1 MNAHQLSTPFSDYSA
16 LTPYLIPRALADK
29 KVVNLGD
36 GFILRAI
43 ERRVGRFLP
52 ECTVSP
58 RVKLSTAEQAAL
70 ARGKGVILAGANQ
83 LNDHYS
89 IWPGLKAADV
99 WASGM
104 RFIPFGIG
112 LHGEGG
118 YTVGLTADTLEI
130 LRAIHERIEYSSW
143 RCPSTVRFLEAQ
155 LPELKGR
162 MLMTGCPV
170 TYDDPLL
177 NGTRFLAAENR
188 VAVTVTERNDFW
200 ERETRT
206 IDFVAQRFRRAD
218 RFLVLHQNYSPAG
231 RFEPLKHRL
240 LPYTEVA
247 NPYERL
253 RWYAVKRGFHI
264 ISPPTADACLAFYQ
278 AIDLHIGSRLH
289 AHLHFMSQ
297 NKRTFLVPV
306 DGRAAGMAEYLGFPL
321 CDPTCFETYLDF
333 DFETVRARAQVS
345 FEQMKLFLRAL

>member
-1 MNAHQLSTPFSDYSA
+1 MSPINNASDYSV
-16 LTPYLIPRALADK
+16 LTPYLIPPALRDK

-43 ERRVGRFLP
+43 ERRVGHFAS

-58 RVKLSTAEQAAL
+58 RVKPGAAEKVTL

-83 LNDHYS
+83 LNDRYS
-89 IWPGLKAADV
+89 IWPGLKADDV
-99 WASGM
+99 RASSM

-112 LHGEGG
+112 LHGEVG
-118 YTVGLTADTLEI
+118 YTVGLTAESLEI
-130 LRAIHERIEYSSW
+130 LRIIHERIEYSSW
-143 RCPSTVRFLEAQ
+143 RCPRTVRFLEAQ

-170 TYDDPLL
+170 TYDNPLL
-177 NGTRFLAAENR
+177 NGTHFLAAEKR
-188 VAVTVTERNDFW
+188 VAVTVTERNNFW

-206 IDFVAQRFRRAD
+206 IDFVSRRFPHAE
-218 RFLVLHQNYSPAG
+218 RFLVLHQNFSPAG

-253 RWYAVKRGFHI
+253 RWYAAKRGLRI
-264 ISPPTADACLAFYQ
+264 VSPPTADACLAFYRT
-278 AIDLHIGSRLH
+278 IDLHIGSRLH
-289 AHLHFMSQ
+289 AHLHFISQ
-297 NKRTFLVPV
+297 NKRTFLVAV
-306 DGRAAGMAEYLGFPL
+306 AGRAIGMAEYLGFPL
-321 CDPTCFETYLDF
+321 CDPIHFETYLNF
-333 DFETVRARAQVS
+333 DFEIVRARAQAG
-345 FEQMKLFLRAL
+345 FEDMKRFLRTL

>member
-1 MNAHQLSTPFSDYSA
+1 MSTQPSSTPASDYSV
-16 LTPYLIPRALADK
+16 LTPYLIPSALVGK

-43 ERRVGRFLP
+43 ERRVGKFAP

-58 RVKLSTAEQAAL
+58 RMKPSAMEQAAL

-83 LNDHYS
+83 LNDRYS

-99 WASGM
+99 RASGM
-104 RFIPFGIG
+104 RFVPFGIG
-112 LHGEGG
+112 LHGEVG
-118 YTVGLTADTLEI
+118 YTDGLSPETLEI
-130 LRAIHERIEYSSW
+130 FRAIHERIECSSW
-143 RCPSTVRFLEAQ
+143 RCPTTVRFLEAQ

-177 NGTRFLAAENR
+177 NGTRFLKAENR

-206 IDFVAQRFRRAD
+206 IDFVARRFPRAE
-218 RFLVLHQNYSPAG
+218 RFLVLHQNYSPVG
-231 RFEPLKHRL
+231 RFESLKHRL

-247 NPYERL
+247 NRYERL
-253 RWYAVKRGFHI
+253 RWYAAKRGFRI
-264 ISPPTADACLAFYQ
+264 ISPPTADACLAFYRT
-278 AIDLHIGSRLH
+278 IDLHIGSRLH
-289 AHLHFMSQ
+289 AHLHFISQ
-297 NKRTFLVPV
+297 NKWTFLVAV
-306 DGRAAGMAEYLGFPL
+306 DDRATGMAEYLGFPL
-321 CDPTCFETYLDF
+321 CDPARFETYLDF
-333 DFETVRARAQVS
+333 DFETVRARAQAG
-345 FEQMKLFLRAL
+345 FEHMKRFLRTL